1 MYILPSIAAP
11 ACEIKHFANIQTHI
25 KLQYHK
31 IHVFFVIVVVCSGKL
46 HCSGSKMISRT
57 KTDKMEGQKETYPAS
72 NQQANRVRRSAE
84 LSGLIFCISNGK
96 AAVSPSAGVTGY
108 QSQARPRPP
117 GGKHSLLCARQRSSS
132 PLTHSMM
139 GFKIKKKKEKAI
151 SPPRC

>member
-1 MYILPSIAAP
+1 M
-11 ACEIKHFANIQTHI
+11 F
-25 KLQYHK
+25 
-31 IHVFFVIVVVCSGKL
+31 FFVIIVVCSGKL
-46 HCSGSKMISRT
+46 HRGGSKMILRT

-139 GFKIKKKKEKAI
+139 GFKIKEKKRKSHFPSTLLNPGAPSRQTHQHQHVSAGFVSKKELG
-151 SPPRC
+151 